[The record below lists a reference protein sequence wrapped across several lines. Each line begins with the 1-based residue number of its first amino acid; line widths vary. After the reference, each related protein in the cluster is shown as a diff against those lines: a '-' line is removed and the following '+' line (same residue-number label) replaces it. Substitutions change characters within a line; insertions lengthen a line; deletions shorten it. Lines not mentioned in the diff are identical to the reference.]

1 MSVIVELRVGGD
13 DFELGR
19 VLDPPEGVR
28 VEIQQPGGDGPV
40 PFWVAGRSP
49 DLEQEVARR
58 DGVEDVRTVEGFEDR
73 TLYALEWDGDG
84 DRLLAAAEDAGA
96 DLLECRGEADDWQV
110 GLRFPDEQSLSGF
123 RDWCGDNDLD
133 PAIEHHYEPTG
144 CGPYDLTDRQ
154 HTTLERAVQ
163 SGYYDIPRTTTTQE
177 LADELG
183 VSDQAVTE
191 RLRRAI
197 TSLAEGTVL
206 ADDR

>member
-28 VEIQQPGGDGPV
+28 VELQHPGVDGPV
-40 PFWVAGRSP
+40 PFWVAGRSG
-49 DLEQEVARR
+49 DLEQTVSRH
-58 DGVEDVRTVEGFEDR
+58 DSVEDVRTVEGFEDR
-73 TLYALEWDGDG
+73 TLYALEWAGNG
-84 DRLLAAAEDAGA
+84 ERLLAAAEDAGA
-96 DLLECRGEADDWQV
+96 DLLECRSEADDWQV
-110 GLRFPDEQSLSGF
+110 GLRFPDEQSVSEF
-123 RDWCGDNDLD
+123 TDWCSDNGLD
-133 PAIEHHYEPTG
+133 PAIEHRYEPTS
-144 CGPYDLTDRQ
+144 GPTYDLTDRQ

>member
-1 MSVIVELRVGGD
+1 MSVIVELRVDGD

-19 VLDPPEGVR
+19 VLDPPERVR
-28 VEIQQPGGDGPV
+28 VELQQSRGDGPV
-40 PFWVAGRSP
+40 PFWVAGR
-49 DLEQEVARR
+49 DVDREQVVDRH

-84 DRLLAAAEDAGA
+84 DRLLAVAEDAGA
-96 DLLECRGEADDWQV
+96 DLLECRSEADDWQV

-123 RDWCGDNDLD
+123 VDWCSDNDLD
-133 PAIEHHYEPTG
+133 SAIEHRYEPTS
-144 CGPYDLTDRQ
+144 GPTYDLTERQ

-206 ADDR
+206 DDDR